1 MELSAFAKTNTA
13 ARLRAAASR
22 GALSHAL
29 ILSGAGDR
37 NAAAHYAAAAL
48 ECTGTDKP
56 CLTCAH
62 CRKVLAD
69 IHPDVLTVRD
79 DEHAELSVDVIRGVR
94 TDAFIRPNEGACK
107 VYIFPDCTRLNE
119 KDQNVLLKTVEEGP
133 PYAAFL
139 FCAENASVL
148 LPTIRSRCVE
158 VKLPPAGTVGEDD
171 ERTRELLRLIAEGR
185 AAARAAFLLKLET
198 AKATREELAALA
210 HSRGLPFFE
219 DLGSGSLF
227 DLEAF
232 GIHGEPTLQGSVRA
246 GADAVTCSG
255 DKLLGGPQAGILV
268 GKKSCLDVLKRHPLL
283 RALRVDKMTLAALEA
298 TLRAYAD
305 GSAVSTLPT
314 LAMLAASPE
323 ELRAQART
331 LCEKLTE
338 RGISAEVLAE
348 GDAVGGGS
356 VPAQTL
362 PGFAAAVTPRH
373 CRVDE
378 LAERLRQRETPVVA
392 RIAHE
397 RLLLC
402 LRTLRPEEYD
412 ELVRAVAESDR

>member
-158 VKLPPAGTVGEDD
+158 VKLSPTVEEGGAPD
-171 ERTRELLRLIAEGR
+171 ELTLELARLIAEGSR
-185 AAARAAFLLKLET
+185 ASRTAFLAKLET
-198 AKATREELAALA
+198 QKVTRD
-210 HSRGLPFFE
+210 
-219 DLGSGSLF
+219 DLSSLF
-227 DLEAF
+227 EGTRLLLSSALL
-232 GIHGEPTLQGSVRA
+232 GQYGVSVPE
-246 GADAVTCSG
+246 DALRIARSLASRLTKA
-255 DKLLGGPQAGILV
+255 KLLGTIDLLQDYRNKCTYNV
-268 GKKSCLDVLKRHPLL
+268 GV
-283 RALRVDKMTLAALEA
+283 
-298 TLRAYAD
+298 
-305 GSAVSTLPT
+305 GPT
-314 LAMLAASPE
+314 L
-323 ELRAQART
+323 
-331 LCEKLTE
+331 
-338 RGISAEVLAE
+338 G
-348 GDAVGGGS
+348 
-356 VPAQTL
+356 
-362 PGFAAAVTPRH
+362 GFAV
-373 CRVDE
+373 E
-378 LAERLRQRETPVVA
+378 LEET
-392 RIAHE
+392 
-397 RLLLC
+397 L
-402 LRTLRPEEYD
+402 
-412 ELVRAVAESDR
+412 